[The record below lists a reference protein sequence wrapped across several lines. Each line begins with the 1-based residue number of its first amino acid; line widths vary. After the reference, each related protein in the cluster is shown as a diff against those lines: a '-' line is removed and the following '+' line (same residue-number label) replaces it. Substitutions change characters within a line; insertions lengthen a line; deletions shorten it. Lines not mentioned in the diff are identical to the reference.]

1 MYLKRSPTFG
11 VKIYLWSMN
20 ILILG
25 SGGRES
31 AFAWKIAQSPKCEKL
46 FIAPGN
52 VGTSKYGTNF
62 DIKVTDFEGIKQL
75 VLNNAVDL
83 VLVGPEEPLVKGI
96 HDFFLADDQLK
107 HIPIIGPQKE
117 GAQLEGSK
125 DFSKQFMVR
134 HQIPA
139 AASQTFT
146 KDTLQQG
153 SEYLATIGL
162 PIVLKADGLA
172 AGKGVLICSSVD
184 EARRELNE
192 MLTEAKFGDA
202 SSRVV
207 VEQFLQGIELS
218 VFVMTDGTNYK
229 ILPEAKDYKRIGE
242 GDTGLNTG
250 GMGSVSPVPF
260 ADAAFMKKVEERV
273 IIPTVE
279 GLKKENIPYK
289 GFIFIGLMNCG
300 GEPYV
305 IEYNCRMGDPET
317 ESVMLRIES
326 DFVDLLSGVAK
337 GNLDQKELHISAK
350 TAATVVM
357 VAGGYPGE
365 YLKDKIVT
373 GTENVRESIVFHA
386 GTYALG
392 EEVKTSGGRVL
403 AVSTLQPDLFTA
415 LQQATADA
423 SRIYYDG
430 MYFRKDIGFDLI

>member
-1 MYLKRSPTFG
+1 
-11 VKIYLWSMN
+11 MN

-52 VGTSKYGTNF
+52 AGTHQYGTNVNL
-62 DIKVTDFEGIKQL
+62 KVTDFEGIKQL
-75 VLNNAVDL
+75 VISEKIDL

-96 HDFFLADDQLK
+96 HDFFLADEQLK
-107 HIPIIGPQKE
+107 GVPVVGPQQHA
-117 GAQLEGSK
+117 AQLEGSK
-125 DFSKQFMVR
+125 DFSKQFMEK
-134 HQIPA
+134 HNIPTA
-139 AASQTFT
+139 AYKTFT
-146 KDTLQQG
+146 KDTLQEG
-153 SEYLATIGL
+153 LTYLATAGL
-162 PIVLKADGLA
+162 PVVLKADGLA
-172 AGKGVLICSSVD
+172 AGKGVLICLTLE
-184 EARRELNE
+184 EAQLELTQ
-192 MLTEAKFGDA
+192 MLAEAKFGEA

-260 ADAAFMKKVEERV
+260 ADAGYMKKVEEKV

-279 GLKKENIPYK
+279 GLKKDNIPYK
-289 GFIFIGLMNCG
+289 GFIFIGLMNSE
-300 GEPYV
+300 GEPWV

-317 ESVMLRIES
+317 ESVMRRIDS
-326 DFVDLLSGVAK
+326 DFVDLLQGVAE
-337 GNLDQKELHISAK
+337 GNLNEKELIISPK

-365 YLKDKIVT
+365 YLKNKVIT
-373 GTENVRESIVFHA
+373 GTENVRDSIVFHA
-386 GTYALG
+386 GTSTQEDG
-392 EEVKTSGGRVL
+392 VISTGGRVL
-403 AVSTLQPDLFTA
+403 AITTLQNDMFTA

-430 MYFRKDIGFDLI
+430 MYFRKDIGFDLL

>member
-1 MYLKRSPTFG
+1 
-11 VKIYLWSMN
+11 MN

-31 AFAWKIAQSPKCEKL
+31 AFAWKISQSPKCQKL

-52 VGTSKYGTNF
+52 AGTQQYGTNVNL
-62 DIKVTDFEGIKQL
+62 KVTDFAGIKAF
-75 VLNNAVDL
+75 VLSNGINL
-83 VLVGPEEPLVKGI
+83 VLVGPEEPLVKGV
-96 HDFFLADDQLK
+96 HDFFLADDLLK
-107 HIPIIGPQKE
+107 GIPVIGPQQE
-117 GAQLEGSK
+117 AAQLEGSK
-125 DFSKQFMVR
+125 DFSKQFMQK
-134 HQIPA
+134 HNIPTA
-139 AASQTFT
+139 AYKTFT
-146 KDTLQQG
+146 KDTLQEG
-153 SEYLATIGL
+153 LTYLATAGL
-162 PIVLKADGLA
+162 PVVLKADGLA
-172 AGKGVLICSSVD
+172 AGKGVLICTTLE
-184 EARRELNE
+184 EARLELTE
-192 MLTEAKFGDA
+192 MLAEAKFGEA

-260 ADAAFMKKVEERV
+260 ADAAFMQKVEERV

-289 GFIFIGLMNCG
+289 GFIFIGLMNSD
-300 GEPYV
+300 GEPWV

-317 ESVMLRIES
+317 ESVMPRIES
-326 DFVDLLSGVAK
+326 DFVDLLLGVAE
-337 GNLDQKELHISAK
+337 GNLNEKELIISDK

-365 YLKDKIVT
+365 YLKNKVIT

-386 GTYALG
+386 GTSIDG
-392 EEVKTSGGRVL
+392 ENVITTGGRVL
-403 AVSTLQPDLFTA
+403 AITTLQDTMFAA
-415 LQQATADA
+415 LQQATADT

-430 MYFRKDIGFDLI
+430 MYFRRDIGFDLL

>member
-1 MYLKRSPTFG
+1 
-11 VKIYLWSMN
+11 MN
-20 ILILG
+20 ILLLG

-31 AFAWKIAQSPKCEKL
+31 AFAWKLSQSPKCGDL

-52 VGTSKYGTNF
+52 AGTSQYGTNIN
-62 DIKVTDFEGIKQL
+62 IKATDFEGIKKL
-75 VLNNAVDL
+75 VLSNSISL

-96 HDFFLADDQLK
+96 HDFFLADEQLK
-107 HIPIIGPQKE
+107 NIPVIGPQRR

-134 HQIPA
+134 HNIPA
-139 AASQTFT
+139 AASRTFT
-146 KDTLQQG
+146 RETLQDG
-153 SEYLATIGL
+153 YDYLATAGL
-162 PIVLKADGLA
+162 PVVLKADGLA
-172 AGKGVLICSSVD
+172 AGKGVLICLTLQ
-184 EARRELNE
+184 EAQQELLE
-192 MLTEAKFGDA
+192 MLTEAKFGEA
-202 SSRVV
+202 SSKVV

-218 VFVMTDGTNYK
+218 VFVMTDGTHYK

-260 ADAAFMKKVEERV
+260 ADEAFMQKVEQRI

-289 GFIFIGLMNCG
+289 GFIFIGLMNCD

-317 ESVMLRIES
+317 ESVMPRITS
-326 DFVDLLSGVAK
+326 DFTDLLMGVAE
-337 GNLDQKELHISAK
+337 GNLNEKELTISDQI
-350 TAATVVM
+350 AATVVM

-365 YLKDKIVT
+365 YLKDKVIT
-373 GTENVRESIVFHA
+373 GIENVRGSQVFHA
-386 GTYALG
+386 GTYRDG
-392 EEVKTSGGRVL
+392 EFVKSSGGRIL
-403 AVSTLQPDLFTA
+403 AITSLQDDLFTA

-430 MYFRKDIGFDLI
+430 MYFRKDIGFDLL

>member
-1 MYLKRSPTFG
+1 
-11 VKIYLWSMN
+11 MN
-20 ILILG
+20 ILLLG

-31 AFAWKIAQSPKCEKL
+31 AFAWKISQSPKCSQL

-52 VGTSKYGTNF
+52 AGTGQYGTN
-62 DIKVTDFEGIKQL
+62 INVKVTDFEGIKQL
-75 VLNNAVDL
+75 VLQNNISL

-107 HIPIIGPQKE
+107 NIPVIGPQSE

-134 HQIPA
+134 NNIPA
-139 AASQTFT
+139 AASKTFT
-146 KDTLQQG
+146 RETMQEG
-153 SEYLATIGL
+153 FEYLATIGL

-172 AGKGVLICSSVD
+172 GGKGVLICLTVV
-184 EARRELNE
+184 EAQQELIE
-192 MLTEAKFGDA
+192 MLTEAKFGEA
-202 SSRVV
+202 SSKVV

-218 VFVMTDGTNYK
+218 VFVMSDGTHYK

-242 GDTGLNTG
+242 GDSGLNTG

-260 ADAAFMKKVEERV
+260 ADAAFMQKVEERV

-289 GFIFIGLMNCG
+289 GFIFIGLMNCD
-300 GEPYV
+300 GEPNV

-317 ESVMLRIES
+317 ESVMLRIKS
-326 DFVDLLSGVAK
+326 DFVDLLMGVAE
-337 GNLDQKELHISAK
+337 GNLDEKELIISDK

-365 YLKDKIVT
+365 YLKDKVIT
-373 GTENVRESIVFHA
+373 GIENVRDSQVFHA
-386 GTYALG
+386 GTYLDR
-392 EEVKTSGGRVL
+392 ENVKTSGGRVL
-403 AVSTLQPDLFTA
+403 AVTSLQDNMFTA

-430 MYFRKDIGFDLI
+430 MYFRKDIGFDLL